1 MITSVAL
8 TYSETQLAACLKTLG
23 VAKGDCLFIHAG
35 LKSLGKFTPQKE
47 GDVLGALLGVFLDA
61 VGENGTVV
69 VPTFNFGFCKG
80 QPFDRQNTPGEGM
93 GAFSEYVRRNPSAL
107 RSRHPFQCVAAIGKL
122 AVEIANAQ
130 GISAFSSGSAFDLM
144 LNWRCRILFFGVNF
158 VETFV
163 HVAEERAN
171 VPYRFWKTFTAD
183 YIDEGVPN
191 RISVDF
197 FAKEVGF
204 GPPEP
209 HIDNNKLGHLL
220 REKGIIS
227 STSLGSGEV
236 SICDATIMVDELTKV
251 LKENPSYALQ
261 GG

>member
-1 MITSVAL
+1 M

-23 VAKGDCLFIHAG
+23 VAKGDCLFIHAS

-47 GDVLGALLGVFLDA
+47 GDALGALLAVFLDA
-61 VGENGTVV
+61 VGEDGTVV

-80 QPFDRQNTPGEGM
+80 QPFDRQNTPGDGM
-93 GAFSEYVRRNPSAL
+93 GAFSEFVRRNPSAL

-122 AVEIANAQ
+122 AAEIANAR
-130 GISAFSSGSAFDLM
+130 GRSAFSSDSAFDLM
-144 LNWRCRILFFGVNF
+144 LHRRCKILFFGINF

-183 YIDEGVPN
+183 YIDEGVSN

-197 FAKEVGF
+197 FARKLDLV
-204 GPPEP
+204 PEP
-209 HIDNNKLGHLL
+209 HIDNNKLGRLL
-220 REKGIIS
+220 RENGIIS

-236 SICDATIMVDELTKV
+236 SICDATVMVNELTER
-251 LKENPSYALQ
+251 LKKTPSYALQ
-261 GG
+261 AD